1 MKIGILDPDGF
12 SSDAI
17 EALSRFAQ
25 LETYKGGDL
34 MRFVKDKHVLFVR
47 LNVEINRALIDSAPV
62 LKFICSPTTGLN
74 HIDIVYCQKK
84 HIEIV
89 SLKGEFRFLKTI
101 RATPEHTL
109 GLILALKRHY
119 KDAFLNT
126 QNAEWNRNP
135 YRGFEVFK
143 SKIGI
148 IGLGRV
154 GKLLSTFLKPMGAE
168 IGFYDPDPSKH
179 KNKLEKFDSI
189 AALIKASDT
198 IVLCSSYDVK
208 TGSIIGKPEID
219 AMKGKYF
226 INTARA
232 ELTDENTL
240 VLKAASGH
248 FKGIAVDV
256 IIDEQGA
263 QKNLKKWLSAAESHN
278 VIITP
283 HIGGATYSS
292 MCRTEEFI
300 SDKLIRRFGQ

>member
-1 MKIGILDPDGF
+1 MKIGILEPDGF
-12 SSDAI
+12 STDAI
-17 EALSRFAQ
+17 EALSRIAQ
-25 LETYKGGDL
+25 VEVYKGGDVL
-34 MRFVKDKHVLFVR
+34 RFVKDKNVLFIR
-47 LNVEINRALIDSAPV
+47 LNIEINRTLIDSAPA
-62 LKFICSPTTGLN
+62 LQFICSPTTGLN
-74 HIDIVYCQKK
+74 HIDAVYCQKK
-84 HIEIV
+84 HIEII

-119 KDAFLNT
+119 KDAFLNA
-126 QNAEWNRNP
+126 QNAEWNRDP
-135 YRGFEVFK
+135 FRGYEVFN
-143 SKIGI
+143 SKVGI

-154 GKLLSTFLKPMGAE
+154 GKILSTFLKPMGAE

-179 KNKLEKFDSI
+179 KNKLIKFDSI

-198 IVLCSSYDVK
+198 IVLCSSYDFK
-208 TGSIIGKPEID
+208 TGSIIGKPEIE

-232 ELTDENTL
+232 ELTDESTL
-240 VLKAASGH
+240 VRKAASGH

-256 IIDEQGA
+256 IQDEQGT
-263 QKNLKKWLSAAESHN
+263 QKNLKNWLSAAESHN

-300 SDKLIRRFGQ
+300 SDKLIRRFEQ